1 MPQIINYHT
10 VLSVSQWS
18 IQQLERVIV
27 WKIQLARK
35 LRRSTRSHTL
45 SQIIGSLVSPDEYKQ
60 SPEGNFRPL
69 HQDTERDSYKK
80 SPVLRVFKL
89 ANRAQAF

>member
-18 IQQLERVIV
+18 SQQLERVIV
-27 WKIQLARK
+27 WKI

-80 SPVLRVFKL
+80 NPVLRVFNL
-89 ANRAQAF
+89 TNRAHAF

>member
-1 MPQIINYHT
+1 M
-10 VLSVSQWS
+10 
-18 IQQLERVIV
+18 
-27 WKIQLARK
+27 
-35 LRRSTRSHTL
+35 
-45 SQIIGSLVSPDEYKQ
+45 SPDEYKQ
-60 SPEGNFRPL
+60 APEVNFRPL